1 MIKRKITSRFVLYV
15 GFKCNLRCQFCYYL
29 KSIEDGSAKNSDY
42 ETLAKK
48 IRQARKLGKDQIDFT
63 GGEATIHPDFIK
75 LVELCKELGFNTIN
89 VITNGLRFADINY
102 FEKAKQ
108 AGLNEVL
115 LSIHSNIKEVHDEL
129 TKVPGSFDKIIE
141 AAKNAKRL
149 NVRLRINACINN
161 KNYLY
166 VDEYLNFLST
176 LQPTSVNL
184 IVFNPTEE
192 TPGYT
197 KHDAIRI
204 ASYSDI
210 ALEIEKALI
219 KHEKNIPIINIRF
232 LPFCFLKGR
241 EEYIRTYWQEIYE
254 QQEWDPILHWAYRK
268 GWWFPIGSI
277 LLGSL
282 LSIVRPLHI
291 FHGVKSFYT
300 YLAEFFQNL
309 RVFYLFKHTK
319 DCKIC
324 SFKNV
329 CPGLHRDFLKKQVDE
344 PKLNFYPIENGILE
358 NDPVRFGRN
367 KYPEKFPN

>member
-1 MIKRKITSRFVLYV
+1 MTTRKISSRFVLYV

-48 IRQARKLGKDQIDFT
+48 IKQARKLGKDQIDFT
-63 GGEATIHPDFIK
+63 GGEATIHPDFIR
-75 LVELCKELGFNTIN
+75 LVTLCKELGFNTIN
-89 VITNGLRFADINY
+89 VITNGLRFADLSY
-102 FEKAKQ
+102 FEKAKA

-115 LSIHSNIKEVHDEL
+115 LSIHSNHKEVHDEL

-149 NVRLRINACINN
+149 NVKLRINACINN
-161 KNYLY
+161 KNYQY
-166 VDEYLNFLST
+166 VDEYLNFLVT

-197 KHDAIRI
+197 KHDAIRV
-204 ASYSDI
+204 ASYHDI
-210 ALEIEKALI
+210 AKEIEKALV

-268 GWWFPIGSI
+268 GWWFSVGATV
-277 LLGSL
+277 LGIFL
-282 LSIVRPLHI
+282 TIFRPLHI
-291 FHGVKSFYT
+291 LHGKKKVYT
-300 YLAEFFQNL
+300 YLAEAFQNL
-309 RVFYLFKHTK
+309 RTFYLFKHTS
-319 DCKIC
+319 DCQKC
-324 SFKNV
+324 SFKNI
-329 CPGLHRDFLKKQVDE
+329 CPGLHRDFLKKQQVE
-344 PKLNFYPIENGILE
+344 PKLDFYPIAEGKME
-358 NDPVRFGRN
+358 YDPVRFGRE
-367 KYPEKFPN
+367 KYPNKFPV